1 MAKPSPIFK
10 RFWMAYGGAGALLRS
25 PYLYAALLIAPLC
38 WGTWSAPNWW
48 DTVISVLPNLLGFT
62 LGGFAIFVSFGDAR
76 FIASLA
82 AEADDTAQP
91 SVYREFCATF
101 VHFILVQV
109 VALILAIVTKG
120 MWFHASFPDYI
131 AKALPIANMVWG
143 GLCYGVFLY
152 ALTSVVAIALH
163 VFRISTMYEQHQ
175 RIVPPEHPSCPCCT
189 EQEAPKT

>member
-1 MAKPSPIFK
+1 
-10 RFWMAYGGAGALLRS
+10 
-25 PYLYAALLIAPLC
+25 
-38 WGTWSAPNWW
+38 
-48 DTVISVLPNLLGFT
+48 VISVLPNLLGFT

-152 ALTSVVAIALH
+152 ALTSVIAIALH

-175 RIVPPEHPSCPCCT
+175 RIAPPEHPSCPCCI
-189 EQEAPKT
+189 EQKASKT